1 MASIITSTFILICF
15 TVHNPTHIIAS
26 RIVNRGTPKGLLK
39 WCFVGPLDIFVI
51 EELFEKA
58 KGVLYDLCDH
68 HSDLDVVPPREQNS
82 NCKLEIKKGEKEIFS
97 VIPVF
102 VENDLFRFKYQEKY
116 GGDVIYSIQDL
127 VKIERNIS
135 GHQFFTSTKR
145 LIVQKFSRHLAARQ
159 EKLNRGQ

>member
-1 MASIITSTFILICF
+1 M
-15 TVHNPTHIIAS
+15 
-26 RIVNRGTPKGLLK
+26 NRGTPKGLLK
-39 WCFVGPLDIFVI
+39 WCFVGPLDIYVK

-68 HSDLDVVPPREQNS
+68 HSELDAVPPREQNS

-116 GGDVIYSIQDL
+116 GGDEIYSIQDL

-135 GHQFFTSTKR
+135 GHQF
-145 LIVQKFSRHLAARQ
+145 LLLQKDLSFKSFP
-159 EKLNRGQ
+159 GI